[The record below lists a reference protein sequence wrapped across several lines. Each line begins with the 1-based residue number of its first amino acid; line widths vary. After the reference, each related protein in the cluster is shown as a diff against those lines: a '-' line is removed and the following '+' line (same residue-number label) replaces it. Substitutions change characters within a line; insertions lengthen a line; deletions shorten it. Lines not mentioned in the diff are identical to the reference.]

1 MKYIIFEDKCGIVR
15 LIVFDIFMNHSEM
28 ADHFPQ
34 WTVLS
39 AGNFKCSNESISCIA
54 KSVSLGIKYDSKQSS
69 DDTELVKRFN
79 NMD

>member
-1 MKYIIFEDKCGIVR
+1 MKYIIFEDKSGLIR
-15 LIVFDIFMNHSEM
+15 LIIFDILTSHNEM
-28 ADHFPQ
+28 ANNFPQ